1 MSDDAIDFHD
11 LLIRVSFYE
20 VKLSHYSCPVTLT
33 AAPISGR
40 DILYVHKPFE
50 YIYTTKQ

>member
-11 LLIRVSFYE
+11 LLIRVSFCE

-33 AAPISGR
+33 AAPIWGR
-40 DILYVHKPFE
+40 YILYVHKPFE